1 LEEIAMKWVKRIAI
15 VFAVL
20 LIVPAVALLIMGHRK
35 NAGVAQVAAEINA
48 PPDQVWTWIDDGDKL
63 KQWVSWMV
71 DVKYQD
77 PQKTN
82 GVGASRVL
90 VLKDANNGGALM
102 QIVSRYSEYAPPNRM
117 TVEVGDTEGLFTG
130 AETYRLTDLGNGR
143 TRLEVRGHFHYSQW
157 FANFME
163 PLITPQAEKKMAMD
177 MAHLKALAEAQAN
190 AR

>member
-1 LEEIAMKWVKRIAI
+1 MKWVKRIAI
-15 VFAVL
+15 VLAVL
-20 LIVPAVALLIMGHRK
+20 LIVPTAALLVLDHRK
-35 NAGVAQVAAEINA
+35 NAGVAQVALEIDA
-48 PPDQVWTWIDDGDKL
+48 PPDRVWSWLDDGDKL

-71 DVKYQD
+71 DVKYRD

-90 VLKDANNGGALM
+90 VMKDANNGGMLM
-102 QIVSRYSEYAPPNRM
+102 QVVSKYSEYAPPSRM
-117 TVEVGDTEGLFTG
+117 TVEVSDTEGLFTG
-130 AETYRLTDLGNGR
+130 AETYLLTDLGNGR

-177 MAHLKALAEAQAN
+177 LGRLKRLAEAKAD